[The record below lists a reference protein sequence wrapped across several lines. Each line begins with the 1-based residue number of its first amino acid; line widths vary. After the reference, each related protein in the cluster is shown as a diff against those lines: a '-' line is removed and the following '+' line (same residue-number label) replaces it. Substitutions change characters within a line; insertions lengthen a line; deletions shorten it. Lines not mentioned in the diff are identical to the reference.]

1 MSSFGMGPTLRTQ
14 LESADSTK
22 RPPKDKK
29 KKKGGDEED
38 KMSDNEG

>member
-1 MSSFGMGPTLRTQ
+1 MSSFGMGPTSRTQ

-29 KKKGGDEED
+29 KKGGDEED